1 MKHLLNTMTEK
12 PLNAKY
18 YAFDQDDMAMTNTSE
33 SNDFITKLSTF
44 MVSALNII
52 SQR

>member
-1 MKHLLNTMTEK
+1 MKQLLTTMTEK

-18 YAFDQDDMAMTNTSE
+18 YAFDQDETAMTNTSE

-44 MVSALNII
+44 MVSALNILTH
-52 SQR
+52 R